1 MKMGGIAVAGIG
13 LALSGCGTKVESLP
27 TQFQGQWDQTAALCN
42 DADGVSRLTV
52 SATKLDFY
60 ENHGALSGPV
70 RTLGERAS
78 GAFDMTGADFEDAS
92 VKPRDMRQSGE
103 LVLTDHGTGL
113 ILTLQGHRQNYVRCT
128 GNRA

>member
-1 MKMGGIAVAGIG
+1 MKMGGIAVAGIS
-13 LALSGCGTKVESLP
+13 LALSGCGAKVESLP

-52 SATKLDFY
+52 SANGLGFY
-60 ENHGALSGPV
+60 EGQGALSGSV

-78 GAFDMTGADFEDAS
+78 GTFEMTGAEFNYEG
-92 VKPRDMRQSGE
+92 VRPRQSGE
-103 LVLTDHGTGL
+103 LVLTDHGKGL

>member
-1 MKMGGIAVAGIG
+1 MAT
-13 LALSGCGTKVESLP
+13 LSLP
-27 TQFQGQWDQTAALCN
+27 AEDFKDADEEPMPKDNLTLLSSLSFQNLFAARAKQTAPSPRPKQTSYFTQRISIN
-42 DADGVSRLTV
+42 
-52 SATKLDFY
+52 
-60 ENHGALSGPV
+60 P
-70 RTLGERAS
+70 
-78 GAFDMTGADFEDAS
+78 ADFEDAS